1 MGDLVASFKK
11 LMIVGVAGLFWVIND
26 ICFCKVQLASPFGV
40 VKRLCY
46 WLNLWSLLRVKEA
59 NRSVPGILCR
69 DILLISLNLMAREV
83 FYLFF
88 FFENRRHSTD
98 FLELNGVWFSAGRGG
113 SSWICFVL

>member
-1 MGDLVASFKK
+1 MCYSEGQDWLSK
-11 LMIVGVAGLFWVIND
+11 LTDKCWRR
-26 ICFCKVQLASPFGV
+26 Q
-40 VKRLCY
+40 
-46 WLNLWSLLRVKEA
+46 
-59 NRSVPGILCR
+59 VPGILCR

-83 FYLFF
+83 FYLL